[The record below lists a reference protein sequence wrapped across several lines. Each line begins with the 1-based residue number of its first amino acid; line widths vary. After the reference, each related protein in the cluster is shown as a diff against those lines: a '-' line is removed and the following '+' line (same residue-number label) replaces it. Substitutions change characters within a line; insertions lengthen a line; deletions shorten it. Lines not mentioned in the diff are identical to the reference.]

1 MSENKTQNAK
11 PFILPNGMTLMEY
24 LKSDEFKER
33 IRKAREE
40 YRKKH
45 AADKKG

>member
-1 MSENKTQNAK
+1 MSENKAK
-11 PFILPNGMTLMEY
+11 SPSIPDGMTLFEY
-24 LKSDEFKER
+24 LKTDEFKER

-45 AADKKG
+45 GK

>member
-1 MSENKTQNAK
+1 MSDNKANPNIK
-11 PFILPNGMTLMEY
+11 PFNLTDGMTLLEY

-40 YRKKH
+40 YQKKH
-45 AADKKG
+45 GK

>member
-1 MSENKTQNAK
+1 MDYKNNIQTGKIF
-11 PFILPNGMTLMEY
+11 PLPNGMTLLEY
-24 LKSDEFKER
+24 LKSDAFKER

-45 AADKKG
+45 VK

>member
-1 MSENKTQNAK
+1 MSENKNPTR
-11 PFILPNGMTLMEY
+11 PFFIPNGMTLIEY
-24 LKSDEFKER
+24 LKSDAFKER

-45 AADKKG
+45 GK